1 MTLII
6 GLVLAAMMVL
16 LYAEFGVL
24 RQVFLILGVVPL
36 ATLGGL
42 IALHATGDDLERR
55 VGRRLHRAVRRRG
68 A

>member
-1 MTLII
+1 
-6 GLVLAAMMVL
+6 MMVL

-24 RQVFLILGVVPL
+24 RQVLLILGVVPL

-42 IALHATGDDLERR
+42 IALHAHRHHAQRR
-55 VGRRLHRAVRRRG
+55 LRRRLHRAVRRRG